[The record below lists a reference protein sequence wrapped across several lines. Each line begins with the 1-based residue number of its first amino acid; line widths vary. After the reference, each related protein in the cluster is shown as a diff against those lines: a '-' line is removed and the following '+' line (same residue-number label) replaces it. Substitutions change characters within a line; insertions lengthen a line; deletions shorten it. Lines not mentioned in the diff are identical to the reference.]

1 MFNEEVAA
9 SWTDDFTTV
18 CTTELSLV
26 PAGASDAMAIA
37 PGEQLSE
44 AGTLKLAVA
53 DEFDNKATAEIN
65 LTAIAVYGLDNL
77 QNKQLQVDQ
86 EANLLEGLTIAEGL
100 TLQKVEIEADGVR
113 TDVSAP
119 EAYTPE
125 YPGSINLIL
134 TIVKPD
140 GSTLVERADGLV
152 VNPLDY
158 QAPQL
163 EEVNIFET
171 TFSWYKNIK
180 QAAKDYVRPLLEVAY
195 YASNRCRDSNT
206 ESIMLAESDSKTEN
220 I

>member
-9 SWTDDFTTV
+9 SWTDDFTAV

-65 LTAIAVYGLDNL
+65 LTAIAVYGLENL

-86 EANLLEGLTIAEGL
+86 EANLLEGVTIAEGL
-100 TLQKVEIEADGVR
+100 TLQKVEIEADGV
-113 TDVSAP
+113 TSELAAP
-119 EAYTPE
+119 YTYLPD
-125 YPGSINLIL
+125 YPDPINLIL

-152 VNPLDY
+152 INPLDY
-158 QAPQL
+158 QTPQL
-163 EEVNIFET
+163 EEVIIFET
-171 TFSWYKNIK
+171 SFPWYKNLN
-180 QAAKDYVRPLLEVAY
+180 QTARNYVRPLLEVAY
-195 YASNRCRDSNT
+195 YASNRCRDPNT
-206 ESIMLAESDSKTEN
+206 ESIMLAETDSETEN